1 MQHAQEQLPL
11 LIVGHSIELAPV
23 HAVVVVQV
31 DQLGDVNALLRFPAA
46 DWSGHL
52 VCRLCIIPLADC
64 ASKTCQKLVE
74 IGRVGSS
81 VGQYRRPV
89 GSGLRRSGNGRA
101 RADPPPERVHC
112 LTHASN
118 ACETWT
124 QL

>member
-11 LIVGHSIELAPV
+11 QIVSHSMKLVPV

-64 ASKTCQKLVE
+64 ASETCQKLVE
-74 IGRVGSS
+74 IGRAGSIG
-81 VGQYRRPV
+81 GQHRRP
-89 GSGLRRSGNGRA
+89 
-101 RADPPPERVHC
+101 
-112 LTHASN
+112 
-118 ACETWT
+118 
-124 QL
+124 